1 MEWEGFEWNTKKIQ
15 KCKRNQSQIFPFQKN
30 LVPSE
35 WPTLHERHH
44 LLSKTTSTTTATTT
58 STTTTVSTTSI
69 ATATA
74 VFLLLDKSKKRN
86 NKIQLPFFCCY
97 ETEISDE
104 KFQPIFERNFL
115 RPEIKIVSITSLSFK
130 KVWQNIRSEFV
141 QVFVVIGHPEIEN
154 SRPCSTRNRNRA
166 RVHRSCNN
174 QTHQTWEEKN
184 SGGWRY
190 RRFPG
195 TRDESKFE
203 IRK

>member
-44 LLSKTTSTTTATTT
+44 LLSKTTSTTTTTATTT
-58 STTTTVSTTSI
+58 STTSI

-74 VFLLLDKSKKRN
+74 VFFVVGQVKEEEQQD
-86 NKIQLPFFCCY
+86 PTTVFCCY

-115 RPEIKIVSITSLSFK
+115 RPEIKIVSITSLTFK

-195 TRDESKFE
+195 TRDESKLD
-203 IRK
+203 IKK